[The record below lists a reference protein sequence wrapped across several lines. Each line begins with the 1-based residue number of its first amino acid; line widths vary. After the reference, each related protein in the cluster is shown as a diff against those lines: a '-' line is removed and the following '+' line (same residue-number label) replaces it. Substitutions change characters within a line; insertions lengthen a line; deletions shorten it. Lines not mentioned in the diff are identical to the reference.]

1 MSDPLSTQTAPI
13 AVEAPATSTAAAP
26 AEKPRG
32 LAADAWRDLRKRP
45 LFIISLII
53 ILIFV
58 IMAAFPSLF
67 TYLEP
72 TWNDLSKSRQGPES
86 GHPFGYDVQ
95 GYDVYT
101 RTIYGARAS
110 IIVGTSAVLG
120 NLILGGLIGIL
131 SGYLGGW
138 ADGLFSR
145 LGDIFLGLPF
155 VLGAIVL
162 LSTFAGA
169 TSDPSAPKIIMLVV
183 ISLVVLGW
191 PTFARIMRSSVIAAK
206 SQDYVMAARALGAGP
221 LRIIFRHVL
230 PNSIGP
236 LLVLSTISLGIYIGL
251 EATLSFL
258 GVGLRPPVV
267 SWGVMVSEAR
277 SMLRSGDPHALL
289 FPAGFLTVAVLSFVM
304 LGDAIRDA
312 FDPKLR

>member
-13 AVEAPATSTAAAP
+13 AVEPVATSAAETT

-45 LFIISLII
+45 VFLISLAFIVAF
-53 ILIFV
+53 LVLAIF
-58 IMAAFPSLF
+58 PGLF
-67 TYLEP
+67 TNYSP
-72 TWNDLSKSRQGPES
+72 GWTDLAQSRQGPKS
-86 GHPFGYDVQ
+86 GHPFGFDVQ
-95 GYDVYT
+95 GGDVYA

-110 IIVGTSAVLG
+110 IIVGTAAVLG
-120 NLILGGLIGIL
+120 NLIFGGLVGIIA
-131 SGYLGGW
+131 GYVGGW
-138 ADGLFSR
+138 ADGLLSR
-145 LGDIFLGLPF
+145 VGDIFLGLPF

-169 TSDPSAPKIIMLVV
+169 TSDPSAPKIIT
-183 ISLVVLGW
+183 LVVLALVALGW
-191 PTFARIMRSSVIAAK
+191 PSFARIMRSSVIAAK
-206 SQDYVMAARALGAGP
+206 SQDYVIAARALGAGP

-230 PNSIGP
+230 PNAVGP
-236 LLVLSTISLGIYIGL
+236 LLVVSTISLGVYIGA

-267 SWGVMVSEAR
+267 SWGVMISDGR

-289 FPAGFLTVAVLSFVM
+289 FPAGFLVLAVLSFVM
-304 LGDAIRDA
+304 LGDAVRDA

>member
-13 AVEAPATSTAAAP
+13 AVEPVETSAVTTTP
-26 AEKPRG
+26 EKPRG

-45 LFIISLII
+45 VFLISLAFIV
-53 ILIFV
+53 IFV
-58 IMAAFPSLF
+58 VLAAFPGLF
-67 TYLEP
+67 TKYGP
-72 TWNDLSKSRQGPES
+72 GWNDLAQSRQGPKS
-86 GHPFGYDVQ
+86 GHPFGFDVQ

-110 IIVGTSAVLG
+110 IIVGTFAVLG
-120 NLILGGLIGIL
+120 NLFVGGLIGIMA
-131 SGYLGGW
+131 GYVGGW
-138 ADGLFSR
+138 ADGLLSR
-145 LGDIFLGLPF
+145 VGDIFLGLPF

-169 TSDPSAPKIIMLVV
+169 TSDPSSIKI
-183 ISLVVLGW
+183 ISLVVFALVALGW
-191 PTFARIMRSSVIAAK
+191 PSFARIMRSSVIAAK
-206 SQDYVMAARALGAGP
+206 SQDYVIAARALGAGP

-230 PNSIGP
+230 PNAVGP
-236 LLVLSTISLGIYIGL
+236 LLVVSTISLGVYIGA

-267 SWGVMVSEAR
+267 SWGVMISESR

-289 FPAGFLTVAVLSFVM
+289 FPAGFLAMAVLSFVM
-304 LGDAIRDA
+304 LGDAVRDA